1 MKGID
6 ATSPIIKSFIPRYRA
21 KPGRKTPPVRVAKA
35 LANMPS

>member
-6 ATSPIIKSFIPRYRA
+6 ATTPIINSFILRYRA
-21 KPGRKTPPVRVAKA
+21 KLVRKTPPVRVAKA